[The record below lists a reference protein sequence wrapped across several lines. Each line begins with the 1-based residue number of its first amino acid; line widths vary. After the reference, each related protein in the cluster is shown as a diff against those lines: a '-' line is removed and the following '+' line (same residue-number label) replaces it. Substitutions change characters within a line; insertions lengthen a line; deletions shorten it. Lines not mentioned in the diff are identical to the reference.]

1 MYKRQV
7 TDNPA
12 GEIIAVEADAL
23 LVLWRD
29 LGVATD
35 KDAYQWVR
43 YDITGG
49 IVTLKFGEFSD
60 LEINALKPN
69 FDLAVDIANDN
80 DVITF
85 GKTKIAGF

>member
-1 MYKRQV
+1 
-7 TDNPA
+7 
-12 GEIIAVEADAL
+12 
-23 LVLWRD
+23 
-29 LGVATD
+29 D